1 MCRSALEDRAAVRS
15 KEHRRRLL
23 ASIEREQI
31 GARED
36 THSLAVEGSS
46 VAIWDSDDEP
56 ESHVGSQGHVRAW
69 ASRSAARSLAVQ
81 GVRSMPRATESP
93 FAVLELRRCQEQLVA
108 ATQYIEELES
118 EIAWNNANA
127 SALSAAET
135 PPHAH
140 KERGGEGRELV
151 LGARECGIHVDDGE
165 SPSPAS
171 HYRAAAM
178 PTLVSHTNGGDANA
192 RQAHAVEYAAGPWP
206 RTSPRKD
213 VRVPP
218 PHASEVPAAV
228 RWQEGGTLDTTG
240 IRRQAQMAGAHPQVA
255 EEEREGPVSAQEQRR
270 MQREARREARREKEE
285 GERWREDQ
293 QRGREKEEGGGWRE
307 EQQHTQRLHEANSA
321 LQEANRT
328 IIFCTTSTLHCLRR
342 LHHRIN
348 GLAASAA
355 PYCDLSDHE
364 AGAEMAEVD
373 RYQRGRERRMS
384 RMLPPCVSPVVYAS
398 DSSLSQAS
406 GEEPNEEEEE
416 EEEEMYAPRA
426 FGDKWRVWS
435 VPRQLDSSSDSSS
448 SSDEVDAPSSRGAA
462 LTLSRGKR
470 AEAVTLSRAK
480 KAVARAA
487 PSLRP
492 SAFLETRGNSRGEA
506 GDGERQDGMDETRAE
521 RGRYL
526 NQYCLEPLSN
536 PHRKPLGR
544 RGQKSSKVLLREE
557 GGDREKVVQ
566 RWHRKSVGDG
576 ALERAGGVREGRETS
591 EERRREHAR
600 EAGRGGGWGGRG
612 VEGRLMGSGHE
623 LEVLLRLASKR
634 LSFS

>member
-1 MCRSALEDRAAVRS
+1 MRVVRTCPSCLARMFEQEAHVPGVGMTAAWGRCVFALCVCRSALEDRAVVRS
-15 KEHRRRLL
+15 KEQRRSLL
-23 ASIEREQI
+23 ASIEREQV

-56 ESHVGSQGHVRAW
+56 ESHTGSQGHVRAW
-69 ASRSAARSLAVQ
+69 ASRSAARLLAVQ
-81 GVRSMPRATESP
+81 GVTSMPRASESP

-140 KERGGEGRELV
+140 TERGGEGRKSGLEE
-151 LGARECGIHVDDGE
+151 RECGIHVDDGE
-165 SPSPAS
+165 SLSPSP
-171 HYRAAAM
+171 HHRAAAM

-192 RQAHAVEYAAGPWP
+192 RQAHAVECAAGP

-218 PHASEVPAAV
+218 PHASEAPAAV
-228 RWQEGGTLDTTG
+228 RWQEGGTLYTTG
-240 IRRQAQMAGAHPQVA
+240 IRRQAQKAGAHPQVA
-255 EEEREGPVSAQEQRR
+255 EEEREGPVSAQEQRL
-270 MQREARREARREKEE
+270 MQREGGREARREKEE

-293 QRGREKEEGGGWRE
+293 RRGREKEEGERWRE
-307 EQQHTQRLHEANSA
+307 EEQHTQRLREANSA

-355 PYCDLSDHE
+355 PYCDLGDHE

-373 RYQRGRERRMS
+373 RYQREWERRMS
-384 RMLPPCVSPVVYAS
+384 RTLPPCVSPVVYAS

-406 GEEPNEEEEE
+406 GEDPNEKEEE
-416 EEEEMYAPRA
+416 EEEEMHEPRA

-506 GDGERQDGMDETRAE
+506 GDGERQDGMDESRAE
-521 RGRYL
+521 RGRYV

-536 PHRKPLGR
+536 PHRKSLGR
-544 RGQKSSKVLLREE
+544 RGQKSSKVPFT
-557 GGDREKVVQ
+557 
-566 RWHRKSVGDG
+566 
-576 ALERAGGVREGRETS
+576 AT
-591 EERRREHAR
+591 
-600 EAGRGGGWGGRG
+600 
-612 VEGRLMGSGHE
+612 
-623 LEVLLRLASKR
+623 
-634 LSFS
+634 F